1 MIADDLSRIAMSSG
15 LAASLS
21 RATDHARAR
30 GHIEVSLEHILLS
43 LCDDPDAVLV
53 LAASNVNVA
62 ELIGEVD
69 GQLAGIPPHPDA
81 QHAELGVSDDL
92 RRILEAA
99 AAAARGGRRR
109 EINGAIVLAA
119 IVGDGKSLAA
129 QVLGAQGMTFEGAIR
144 ALQAR
149 VSTPPP
155 AQGASPA
162 PDAESILAGAR
173 ERVQS
178 RTVVPPVVAR
188 PVEPAAHSAPEPTP
202 EDDDDHSEFANGEA
216 QQDRNV
222 FTAER
227 GHDAYAAEDAD
238 QDEATGYADP
248 ADDHYADDPARDGFG
263 AEYRDARDRH
273 GHAAAEPGFNA
284 EPEHHDSFDH
294 GFDEPA
300 AHQLPVPPPAP
311 APRQV
316 TQPEPSAPRGVAPPP
331 PPDFSEFSGGP
342 PPARREQ
349 AQEPVWASWPASEP
363 EIAPDEVNSRPPPRR
378 PEPMDGVP
386 PPAPRPQN
394 RPSLPP
400 QTTTF
405 PGGNAASARGDD
417 DAYADEPEH
426 SLRHQ
431 LPSGD
436 DYPPFDRAADRQR
449 ADRYDDFGSHGQ
461 AGPEPHGAD
470 GDFADA
476 DDYDEPPMPASA
488 PFPPAV
494 RPPPQTHTSAN
505 HTSAHDGW
513 APPPAPPARAPAPPS
528 PPPMGAAGVRPPAP
542 RPPMPSVP
550 SAALPVDPSAGP
562 QAYLR
567 RSPAPP
573 EPEQVRPGPPPLAPW
588 PEPEARE
595 PAPMPP
601 APVPPGRGEVVPFDK
616 RPPRGGAVAG
626 PNAGAPMARAP
637 RAEVGQLVEN
647 IPRVMRVS
655 IPALIEVRIARADV
669 QRLADGLQGG
679 GAVYQHDVTVTKAMS
694 VRLRAPDGGFFIE
707 TASPETQW
715 IEKSMLMSA
724 DDFASWRW
732 HVTPRDTGR
741 KRLQLIISARTVGA
755 DGLAAET
762 ALPDQVITVRVR
774 TNYAQTATRWA
785 GWGAAAI
792 VGGLLAKFGEGVVS
806 VIGSLIG

>member
-81 QHAELGVSDDL
+81 QHTELGVSDDL

-155 AQGASPA
+155 QSASPA
-162 PDAESILAGAR
+162 PDAESILASAR

-188 PVEPAAHSAPEPTP
+188 PVEPAAHSMPEPSP
-202 EDDDDHSEFANGEA
+202 RDDVEQHGDDAFNTDDS
-216 QQDRNV
+216 
-222 FTAER
+222 
-227 GHDAYAAEDAD
+227 HDGYAAEDE
-238 QDEATGYADP
+238 DEIAGYAG
-248 ADDHYADDPARDGFG
+248 AAADHYADDPARDGTG
-263 AEYRDARDRH
+263 AGYRDARDLQ
-273 GHAAAEPGFNA
+273 GHAPAASDFDA
-284 EPEHHDSFDH
+284 EPEHQDSFDH

-300 AHQLPVPPPAP
+300 EHQPVAPPPAP
-311 APRQV
+311 APRQGM
-316 TQPEPSAPRGVAPPP
+316 QLEPSAPRGVAPPP

-349 AQEPVWASWPASEP
+349 GQEPVWASWPASEP
-363 EIAPDEVNSRPPPRR
+363 EITPDEVNSRPPPRR

-400 QTTTF
+400 QTTAF
-405 PGGNAASARGDD
+405 PGGNAPSTRGVGDH

-436 DYPPFDRAADRQR
+436 DYPSFDRVADRQQ
-449 ADRYDDFGSHGQ
+449 ADRFDDFGSHSE
-461 AGPEPHGAD
+461 ASPEPHGAD

-494 RPPPQTHTSAN
+494 RPPPQTHTSA
-505 HTSAHDGW
+505 HDGW
-513 APPPAPPARAPAPPS
+513 APPPAPPARAPAPPA

-588 PEPEARE
+588 PEPEARV

-616 RPPRGGAVAG
+616 RPPRGGANAG
-626 PNAGAPMARAP
+626 PAAGAPMARAP

>member
-30 GHIEVSLEHILLS
+30 GHVEVTLEHILLA

-62 ELIGEVD
+62 ELIDEVD
-69 GQLAGIPPHPDA
+69 GQLGLIPPHPDG
-81 QHAELGVSDDL
+81 QHAELLVSEDL
-92 RRILEAA
+92 KRILEAA

-155 AQGASPA
+155 SQPAAAA

-178 RTVVPPVVAR
+178 RTVAPLPMARAAVEASAQDPDVAQDR
-188 PVEPAAHSAPEPTP
+188 HEHARDHSAFSDPERVDASPSEAVFPHVGQGDVAASDAAPLQP
-202 EDDDDHSEFANGEA
+202 ETDGRY
-216 QQDRNV
+216 DR
-222 FTAER
+222 
-227 GHDAYAAEDAD
+227 EDAPR
-238 QDEATGYADP
+238 DEQF
-248 ADDHYADDPARDGFG
+248 DDRDGQS
-263 AEYRDARDRH
+263 D
-273 GHAAAEPGFNA
+273 
-284 EPEHHDSFDH
+284 FDE

-300 AHQLPVPPPAP
+300 QHQPSSTQPPRPPAHRVTRP
-311 APRQV
+311 ELPNAQQGAARSGMAP
-316 TQPEPSAPRGVAPPP
+316 PPP
-331 PPDFSEFSGGP
+331 PPDFSAYSGESQ
-342 PPARREQ
+342 PARREQ
-349 AQEPVWASWPASEP
+349 QGPVWASWPASEP
-363 EIAPDEVNSRPPPRR
+363 EFGPDLPDHRPPPRR
-378 PEPMDGVP
+378 PEAMEPAAPPRHQQRPPMSP
-386 PPAPRPQN
+386 SPAPSFPEDGALSDGDYPEMQAHRG
-394 RPSLPP
+394 PP
-400 QTTTF
+400 
-405 PGGNAASARGDD
+405 
-417 DAYADEPEH
+417 
-426 SLRHQ
+426 
-431 LPSGD
+431 PSGD
-436 DYPPFDRAADRQR
+436 DYPSYETDAADE
-449 ADRYDDFGSHGQ
+449 
-461 AGPEPHGAD
+461 AGPETGRY
-470 GDFADA
+470 GDFGAPEHDGSEPDA
-476 DDYDEPPMPASA
+476 GNDEFVGVHEYDEPPMPASA
-488 PFPPAV
+488 PFPPPV
-494 RPPPQTHTSAN
+494 RPPVPSHTSAAS
-505 HTSAHDGW
+505 TASAHDGW
-513 APPPAPPARAPAPPS
+513 APPPPPLNANRVPS
-528 PPPMGAAGVRPPAP
+528 ASRPPAP
-542 RPPMPSVP
+542 PVP
-550 SAALPVDPSAGP
+550 SAAAPVHPDVGPDSGPSAF
-562 QAYLR
+562 LR
-567 RSPAPP
+567 RSQGPSAPSQ
-573 EPEQVRPGPPPLAPW
+573 ERPGPPPLAPW
-588 PEPEARE
+588 PEPETHVSAA
-595 PAPMPP
+595 PAPASMPP
-601 APVPPGRGEVVPFDK
+601 APTPPGRGEVVPFDR
-616 RPPRGGAVAG
+616 RPGHGPVGSAG
-626 PNAGAPMARAP
+626 PAAGAPLARAP
-637 RAEVGQLVEN
+637 RTELGQLVEN

-679 GAVYQHDVTVTKAMS
+679 GAAYQHDVTITKAMS

-715 IEKSMLMSA
+715 IDKAMTMSA

-732 HVTPRDTGR
+732 HVTPRETGR

-762 ALPDQVITVRVR
+762 ALPDQVISVRVR

-806 VIGSLIG
+806 MLGGLTG

>member
-21 RATDHARAR
+21 RATEHARAR
-30 GHIEVSLEHILLS
+30 GHIEVSLEHILLA

-53 LAASNVNVA
+53 LAASNINVA

-81 QHAELGVSDDL
+81 QHTELGVSEDL

-149 VSTPPP
+149 ASTPPP
-155 AQGASPA
+155 KQAAAPA
-162 PDAESILAGAR
+162 PDAESILAHAR

-178 RTVVPPVVAR
+178 RTVVPPQVVTR
-188 PVEPAAHSAPEPTP
+188 PVEPASHQVPQPP
-202 EDDDDHSEFANGEA
+202 QIDDDADHQNFADGDA
-216 QQDRNV
+216 QPDADA
-222 FTAER
+222 FTA
-227 GHDAYAAEDAD
+227 GQHHDDLKAEDEAAGYSDAAAD
-238 QDEATGYADP
+238 QYADGQ
-248 ADDHYADDPARDGFG
+248 ASDDFGEDYGDTRASEAGF
-263 AEYRDARDRH
+263 D
-273 GHAAAEPGFNA
+273 AEPV
-284 EPEHHDSFDH
+284 HRDSLERDFA
-294 GFDEPA
+294 EPA
-300 AHQLPVPPPAP
+300 APAS
-311 APRQV
+311 ASGQRQV
-316 TQPEPSAPRGVAPPP
+316 TQPEHAPTRGVAPPP
-331 PPDFSEFSGGP
+331 PPDFSEFSDER
-342 PPARREQ
+342 PPARQEREQ
-349 AQEPVWASWPASEP
+349 APVWASWPASEP
-363 EIAPDEVNSRPPPRR
+363 ELPPGAASSRPPPRQ
-378 PEPMDGVP
+378 PEPMDEMPTAP
-386 PPAPRPQN
+386 PRQQN
-394 RPSLPP
+394 HLPMSP
-400 QTTTF
+400 QT
-405 PGGNAASARGDD
+405 
-417 DAYADEPEH
+417 DAYPGDGPRGRGPGDAAAHADTPAHSREH
-426 SLRHQ
+426 E
-431 LPSGD
+431 LPSIN
-436 DYPPFDRAADRQR
+436 DYPSYDDGVNEQRVDRF
-449 ADRYDDFGSHGQ
+449 DDFGAHG
-461 AGPEPHGAD
+461 AGSGPHGSDSAF
-470 GDFADA
+470 GEA
-476 DDYDEPPMPASA
+476 DDYGEPPMPASA

-494 RPPPQTHTSAN
+494 RPPPQTHTLPD
-505 HTSAHDGW
+505 HTSAHNTAAHDGW
-513 APPPAPPARAPAPPS
+513 APPPAPPARAP
-528 PPPMGAAGVRPPAP
+528 MGAAAGSRPPMP
-542 RPPMPSVP
+542 RAPMPSVP
-550 SAALPVDPSAGP
+550 SAALPPDPSAGP

-573 EPEQVRPGPPPLAPW
+573 EPQQTRPGPPPLAPW
-588 PEPEARE
+588 PEPDARE
-595 PAPMPP
+595 RAPMPPP
-601 APVPPGRGEVVPFDK
+601 APVPPGRGEVVPFDR
-616 RPPRGGAVAG
+616 RPPRAGAAAG
-626 PNAGAPMARAP
+626 SIAGAPMARAP
-637 RAEVGQLVEN
+637 RAEIGQLVEN

-679 GAVYQHDVTVTKAMS
+679 GAVYQHDVTVTKAMT

-715 IEKSMLMSA
+715 IEKTMLASS

-732 HVTPRDTGR
+732 HVTPRETGR

-785 GWGAAAI
+785 GWAAAAV